1 MRFNQVIVFL
11 MVIAALSAFVM
22 PPGINAFRKFDS
34 LLAPVSYPARKVAQ
48 ALHARAGGSA
58 ARPTPSEE
66 RSGDVSV
73 EQLRYENK
81 NLLIRVNELTE
92 QNQKL
97 LELLNQVKGFE
108 LPVGALMLAPVIG
121 GDEGSEQV
129 LKVQVRS
136 TDGLTPNMPV
146 LSPQGELV
154 GKLQIVGIGATRVR
168 LVTDKA
174 STITCGFQRY
184 RKDDASFV
192 MLPQAPKVVQ
202 GKGADG
208 RMVAAAMKHDEV
220 KPQNHP
226 EQGLEPGDWIVVK
239 DRDLPAEVQGRKIG
253 EIEAIE
259 TSRNALFFNVVIR
272 PDSDLMKLRE
282 VMIVVK
288 K

>member
-22 PPGINAFRKFDS
+22 PPGLNAFRKFDS
-34 LLAPVSYPARKVAQ
+34 LLAPVSYPVRKVAQ
-48 ALHARAGGSA
+48 TLHARAGGAS
-58 ARPTPSEE
+58 ARPTPSDEK
-66 RSGDVSV
+66 SGDVSV

-108 LPVGALMLAPVIG
+108 LPMSALMIAPVIG
-121 GDEGSEQV
+121 GDQGSEQV

-136 TDGLTPNMPV
+136 TEGLTPNMPV
-146 LSPQGELV
+146 LSSQGQLV

-168 LVTDKA
+168 LVSDKA
-174 STITCGFQRY
+174 STVTCGFQRY
-184 RKDDASFV
+184 RRDDASFM
-192 MLPQAPKVVQ
+192 MLPQAPKAVQ
-202 GKGADG
+202 GTGGDG
-208 RMVAAAMKHDEV
+208 KMIVRAMKRDEAR
-220 KPQNHP
+220 PQAHP
-226 EQGLEPGDWIVVK
+226 EQGLEVGDWVVVK

-259 TSRNALFFNVVIR
+259 TSRNALFSNVVIR

-282 VMIVVK
+282 VMIVVRK
-288 K
+288 